1 MAIIRVE
8 KQGNFVSIDKT
19 CIEDSRLSY
28 KAKGLHTYLMIRPDN
43 WKPILAQLSN
53 VSTDKQGSVRSG
65 MKELEKYGYIVR
77 RPIKDNGKIV
87 DWEHTVYEKP
97 QKPSLSPQVGFPQVG
112 KPQVGIPQVENRR
125 LINNDLISN
134 DLINNEAISP
144 PVGEYSSDFE
154 TFWKKYP
161 RKAEKK
167 RAYKCYQTTIKK
179 GATQDQLLLSADN
192 YRKQTEIEKTETRY
206 IKHASTFLGINEP
219 WKEYLKVEDIPFL
232 PTLSE
237 QYNSH
242 VGKYTQLID
251 REAREIIERGLDEQ
265 MLIAALAVAVQ
276 RNKATWPYIKGI
288 CNRWLDEGIT
298 TWEQWQEGQYAQR
311 PNRDEGHRLH
321 SQRP

>member
-28 KAKGLHTYLMIRPDN
+28 KAKGLHTYLMSRPDN

-97 QKPSLSPQVGFPQVG
+97 QKPSMSPVVSFPQVETPQVEIPQVG
-112 KPQVGIPQVENRR
+112 NCT
-125 LINNDLISN
+125 LINNDV
-134 DLINNEAISP
+134 INNEVIKNEVITSP
-144 PVGEYSSDFE
+144 GGEYSADFE
-154 TFWKKYP
+154 AFWEAYP
-161 RKAEKK
+161 RKVEKK
-167 RAYKCYQTTIKK
+167 RAYKTYQTAIRK
-179 GATQDQLLLSADN
+179 GATSLELLLSAKN
-192 YRKQTEIEKTETRY
+192 YKKQIEIECTETKY
-206 IKHASTFLGINEP
+206 IKHASTFLGPSET
-219 WKEYLKVEDIPFL
+219 WKEYLEIKEVPFL
-232 PTLSE
+232 PSFSE
-237 QYNSH
+237 QYNIH
-242 VGKYTQLID
+242 VGKYTQLVD
-251 REAREIIERGLDEQ
+251 KEAREIIDRGLSEQ

-276 RNKATWPYIKGI
+276 RNKLSWPYIKGI

-298 TWEQWQEGQYAQR
+298 TWGQWQEVEANARR
-311 PNRDEGHRLH
+311 PNGKEGSRLY
-321 SQRP
+321 S